1 MKKRSSSSRTSAART
16 YFCNSITLP
25 KCLYLKPSSS
35 NSYGQPFFF
44 DSPILRMSN
53 RNVTHKR
60 SVSGAHDQKIYMA
73 GLQTLETP
81 VQRLVRRGSVRIRRE
96 PEGRALPPVSKVA
109 LEI

>member
-1 MKKRSSSSRTSAART
+1 M
-16 YFCNSITLP
+16 
-25 KCLYLKPSSS
+25 
-35 NSYGQPFFF
+35 
-44 DSPILRMSN
+44 
-53 RNVTHKR
+53 V
-60 SVSGAHDQKIYMA
+60 